1 MTSSTR
7 HFTPTG
13 SFRPILDTVP
23 TAPENRPNNSR
34 NIVQIKLERC
44 PNRIGIASKITRNT
58 QLIIRPFAFS

>member
-23 TAPENRPNNSR
+23 TVPENRPNNSR
-34 NIVQIKLERC
+34 NTVQIKLERC
-44 PNRIGIASKITRNT
+44 PKRIGMLSK
-58 QLIIRPFAFS
+58 